1 MSDEELKAKLERL
14 RNENAALKKE
24 ASSNIRMKVSEKGA
38 VSIYGMGRFPVTLYK
53 EQWVEAARHGG
64 RDSRVHCRERRAIE
78 GEGLNRVPGI
88 ATVSATTTDQASAH
102 RGHRARFRSSY
113 ALLVR
118 TCEEVAAPYFPA
130 GSCRVS
136 TKPPVRVPELEPRR
150 DLFAAPSLRID
161 QDAHRVRKGGR
172 RLGPLAVVQMPIVGE
187 LEF

>member
-1 MSDEELKAKLERL
+1 
-14 RNENAALKKE
+14 
-24 ASSNIRMKVSEKGA
+24 
-38 VSIYGMGRFPVTLYK
+38 
-53 EQWVEAARHGG
+53 
-64 RDSRVHCRERRAIE
+64 
-78 GEGLNRVPGI
+78 
-88 ATVSATTTDQASAH
+88 
-102 RGHRARFRSSY
+102 
-113 ALLVR
+113 VR